1 MCSTEGTMTHFCD
14 SCTLTQSNPAL
25 HANVVEKPFST
36 GYTWLLLMLTV
47 ARALLL
53 DVMTC
58 YCVYLFILF
67 SF

>member
-14 SCTLTQSNPAL
+14 SCTLTQSDPAL

-36 GYTWLLLMLTV
+36 GYTWLWLMLTV

-53 DVMTC
+53 DVMT
-58 YCVYLFILF
+58 
-67 SF
+67 